1 MLLRRDALS
10 LLAIFPVLLA
20 LAVQVPYCG
29 DYTEANAWN
38 DGEKRMYAK
47 YLSKRQRME
56 AMDRADI
63 KAMVDGKPSPPMPGE
78 NKAEVQRDYRNVALN
93 PKDEP
98 LGWCG
103 FSEVD
108 VWGEDA
114 AAGTK

>member
-10 LLAIFPVLLA
+10 LLAILPVLLA

-56 AMDRADI
+56 AIDRADI
-63 KAMVDGKPSPPMPGE
+63 ERQAFPEVDFHFLGDWKADASATAMVTG
-78 NKAEVQRDYRNVALN
+78 RR
-93 PKDEP
+93 
-98 LGWCG
+98 
-103 FSEVD
+103 
-108 VWGEDA
+108 
-114 AAGTK
+114 